1 MKIKNLTITLP
12 SVLDLELDI
21 TSPVCLL
28 YGKHSEL
35 TLDLIR
41 ELIGDYSAKTD
52 PDCYDDG
59 HFVIHSDI
67 EMDGKN
73 YNVCYIRNADFMGDN
88 RIAANFVPNRFEY
101 SEEDTLEFLDK
112 CKARNKDL
120 NNVVY
125 NYKIFSI
132 AEDDR
137 PLFVYCDDA
146 EDITP
151 VIEFVS
157 TLNRQVFVAITS
169 NKISSHSSNIQTAF
183 VG

>member
-1 MKIKNLTITLP
+1 MKIKNLTITSP

-59 HFVIHSDI
+59 HFAIHSDI

-88 RIAANFVPNRFEY
+88 RIAANFVPNSFEY

-137 PLFVYCDDA
+137 PLFVYCEDA

>member
-1 MKIKNLTITLP
+1 MKIKNLAITSP
-12 SVLDLELDI
+12 AALDLELDI

-35 TLDLIR
+35 ALDLIR

-88 RIAANFVPNRFEY
+88 RITANFVPNRFEY
-101 SEEDTLEFLDK
+101 SKDDTLEFLEK
-112 CKARNKDL
+112 CKMRNKDL

-132 AEDDR
+132 TEDDR
-137 PLFVYCDDA
+137 PLFVYCEDADD
-146 EDITP
+146 
-151 VIEFVS
+151 VS
-157 TLNRQVFVAITS
+157 QSLEYLVSLGRQAFVAIDSKDFATN
-169 NKISSHSSNIQTAF
+169 NKNIQNVF

>member
-1 MKIKNLTITLP
+1 MKIKNLNITSP

-88 RIAANFVPNRFEY
+88 RIAANFVPNSFEY

-137 PLFVYCDDA
+137 PLFVYCEDA

>member
-88 RIAANFVPNRFEY
+88 RIAANFVPNSFEY

-137 PLFVYCDDA
+137 PLFVYCEDA